1 MSYNDALIRG
11 ARQVLIAQVLL
22 TVLIAI
28 GFGWVRDWEHA
39 LAAAYGGMV
48 TLLVTGW
55 LAWRLRRAGQI
66 NDAAAGMGVIYSSWF
81 LRYATVMVLLGMGLG
96 YLKLLALPLLA
107 AFAITQL
114 GFLASIRRA

>member
-11 ARQVLIAQVLL
+11 ARRVLIAQVLL
-22 TVLIAI
+22 TVLIVI
-28 GFGWVRDWEHA
+28 GFGWARDWEHS

-48 TLLVTGW
+48 TLLVTAW

-66 NDAAAGMGVIYSSWF
+66 NDPAAGMGAIYSSWF
-81 LRYATVMVLLGMGLG
+81 LRYAAVVVLLGMGLG
-96 YLKLLALPLLA
+96 YLKLLALPLLT
-107 AFAITQL
+107 AFAVTQV

>member
-11 ARQVLIAQVLL
+11 ARRVLVTQVLL

-28 GFGWVRDWEHA
+28 GFGVARDWGQA
-39 LAAAYGGMV
+39 LAAVYGGMV

-55 LAWRLRRAGQI
+55 LAWRLRRAGQV

-81 LRYATVMVLLGMGLG
+81 LRYAAVMVLLGMGLG
-96 YLKLLALPLLA
+96 YLKLQALPLLI
-107 AFAITQL
+107 AFAVTQL

>member
-11 ARQVLIAQVLL
+11 ARRVLVTQVLL

-28 GFGWVRDWEHA
+28 GFGVARDWGQA
-39 LAAAYGGMV
+39 LAAVYGGMV

-55 LAWRLRRAGQI
+55 LAWRLRRAGQV
-66 NDAAAGMGVIYSSWF
+66 NTAAAGMGVIYSSWF
-81 LRYATVMVLLGMGLG
+81 LRYATVMVMLGMGLG
-96 YLKLLALPLLA
+96 YLKLQPLPLLM

-114 GFLASIRRA
+114 GFLASFRRA

>member
-1 MSYNDALIRG
+1 MSYNEALIRG
-11 ARQVLIAQVLL
+11 ARRVLVTQLLL

-28 GFGWVRDWEHA
+28 GFGAARDWGQA
-39 LAAAYGGMV
+39 VAASYGGMV

-55 LAWRLRRAGQI
+55 LAWRLRRAGQA
-66 NDAAAGMGVIYSSWF
+66 NAAAAGMGVIYSSWF

-96 YLKLLALPLLA
+96 YLKLQALPLLT
-107 AFAITQL
+107 AFAVTQL

>member
-11 ARQVLIAQVLL
+11 ARRVLMAQVSL

-28 GFGWVRDWEHA
+28 GFGVTRDWGHA

-55 LAWRLRRAGQI
+55 LAWRLRRAGKVK
-66 NDAAAGMGVIYSSWF
+66 DEAAWMGVIYSSWF
-81 LRYATVMVLLGMGLG
+81 FRYATVMVLLGLGLG
-96 YLKLLALPLLA
+96 YLKLQALPLLT
-107 AFAITQL
+107 AFAVTQL
-114 GFLASIRRA
+114 GFMVSIRRA

>member
-1 MSYNDALIRG
+1 MSYNDALIRS
-11 ARQVLIAQVLL
+11 ARRVLVTQVLL

-28 GFGWVRDWEHA
+28 GFGVARDWGQA
-39 LAAAYGGMV
+39 LAAVYGGMV

-55 LAWRLRRAGQI
+55 LAWRLRRAGQV

-81 LRYATVMVLLGMGLG
+81 LRYAAVMVLLGMGLG
-96 YLKLLALPLLA
+96 YLKLQALPLLI
-107 AFAITQL
+107 AFAVTQL